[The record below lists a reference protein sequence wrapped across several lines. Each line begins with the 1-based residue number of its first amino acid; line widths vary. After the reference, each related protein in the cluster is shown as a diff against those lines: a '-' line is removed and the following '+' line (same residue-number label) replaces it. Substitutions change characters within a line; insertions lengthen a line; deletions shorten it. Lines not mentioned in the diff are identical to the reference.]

1 MTKLQKGFTLLEL
14 MIGLAIGLLVVS
26 AATAIFLSAQ
36 RSLGFQL
43 GMGDVQQNSNFG
55 LAMLTHDLRHAN
67 LNTPSNQKVNN
78 KMVGSGVIFA
88 QENYPSSLHA
98 NLIDDVALSQQNLQE
113 DATTGNSDQLVIQF
127 VPQYQIEEAS
137 DVDPKDAT
145 KKINERLLS
154 NTDMYDCEG
163 NRIGFT
169 TAKKPNEDT
178 QAIRPTM
185 VQRYYV
191 AKLPT
196 SQQGSDGLD
205 RYGLYCDAGH
215 YKEGDSSIT
224 GLNNNAQLL
233 MQNIDAFKV
242 LLGVKNPQNNQLRYL
257 TMDEY
262 TDLMSSITEE
272 KNYLQVISLQVSV
285 VARSATNI
293 GADAGLNNQTIT
305 LPGAATAVVF
315 DGDANLNKKYIRQL
329 VTQVV
334 GLRNTLGAS

>member
-1 MTKLQKGFTLLEL
+1 MTKVQKGFTLLEL
-14 MIGLAIGLLVVS
+14 MIGLSIGLLVVS

-67 LNTPSNQKVNN
+67 LNTPSNQKINN
-78 KMVGSGVIFA
+78 KIVGSGVIFA
-88 QENYPSSLHA
+88 KENYPSSLHA
-98 NLIDDVALSQQNLQE
+98 VLIDDVALSQQNLQE

-137 DVDPKDAT
+137 DADPNDAT

-169 TAKKPNEDT
+169 TAKANEDT
-178 QAIRPTM
+178 QAILPTM

-215 YKEGDSSIT
+215 YKEGDSTIN
-224 GLNNNAQLL
+224 GLGSNPQLL

-242 LLGVKNPQNNQLRYL
+242 LLGVKNPQNNQLRYV
-257 TMDEY
+257 TIDQY
-262 TDLMSSITEE
+262 KTLMSSITAE
-272 KNYLQVISLQVSV
+272 KDYLQVISLQVSV

-293 GADAGLNNQTIT
+293 GADAGLNNKTIT
-305 LPGAATAVVF
+305 LPGTATAVVF

>member
-1 MTKLQKGFTLLEL
+1 MTKNQQGFTLLEL
-14 MIGLAIGLLVVS
+14 MISLAIGLLVVS

-67 LNTPSNQKVNN
+67 LNTPSNQKINN
-78 KMVGSGVIFA
+78 KIVGSGLIFA
-88 QENYPSSLHA
+88 QQNYPSSLHA
-98 NLIDDVALSQQNLQE
+98 GLADIAYSTQNFAD
-113 DATTGNSDQLVIQF
+113 DATTGKSDQIVIQF
-127 VPQYQIEEAS
+127 IPQYQIAEAF
-137 DVDPKDAT
+137 DLDPEDET
-145 KKINERLLS
+145 QKINERLVS
-154 NTDMYDCEG
+154 NTDMFDCEG
-163 NRIGFT
+163 NSIEFT
-169 TAKKPNEDT
+169 TAKDDEDT
-178 QAIRPTM
+178 QAVRPTM
-185 VQRYYV
+185 VQRYFV
-191 AKLPT
+191 QKLPT

-205 RYGLYCDAGH
+205 RYGLYCDSGYYSA
-215 YKEGDSSIT
+215 GDSTIT
-224 GLNNNAQLL
+224 GLGTNAQLL
-233 MQNIDAFKV
+233 MQHIDAFKF

-285 VARSATNI
+285 VARSAANI
-293 GADAGLNNQTIT
+293 GADASLNNKTIT
-305 LPGAATAVVF
+305 LPGAITAVVF

>member
-67 LNTPSNQKVNN
+67 LNTPSNQKINN
-78 KMVGSGVIFA
+78 KIVGSGVIFA
-88 QENYPSSLHA
+88 RENYPSSLHA
-98 NLIDDVALSQQNLQE
+98 NLTNIAYSTQNFAD
-113 DATTGNSDQLVIQF
+113 DATAGKSDQLVIQF

-137 DVDPKDAT
+137 DVDPDDAT

-169 TAKKPNEDT
+169 TAKANDDT

-205 RYGLYCDAGH
+205 RYGLYCDAG
-215 YKEGDSSIT
+215 YYNAGDSTIN
-224 GLNNNAQLL
+224 GLGSNAQLL

-293 GADAGLNNQTIT
+293 GADAGLNNKTIT
-305 LPGAATAVVF
+305 LPGTATAVVF

>member
-14 MIGLAIGLLVVS
+14 MISLAIGLLVVS

-88 QENYPSSLHA
+88 RENYPSSLHA
-98 NLIDDVALSQQNLQE
+98 NLTNIAYSTQNFADDGTA
-113 DATTGNSDQLVIQF
+113 GKSDQIVIQF

-137 DVDPKDAT
+137 DVDPNDAT

-169 TAKKPNEDT
+169 TAKANEDT

-185 VQRYYV
+185 VQRYFI
-191 AKLPT
+191 AKLPN

-205 RYGLYCDAGH
+205 RYGLYCDAG
-215 YKEGDSSIT
+215 YYNAGDSTIDGIGS
-224 GLNNNAQLL
+224 NAQLL

-242 LLGVKNPQNNQLRYL
+242 LLGVKNPQNNQLRYV
-257 TMDEY
+257 TIDQY
-262 TDLMSSITEE
+262 KTLMSSITAE
-272 KNYLQVISLQVSV
+272 KDYLQVISLQVSV

-293 GADAGLNNQTIT
+293 GADAGLNNKTIT
-305 LPGAATAVVF
+305 LPGTATAVVF

>member
-14 MIGLAIGLLVVS
+14 MISLAIGLLVVS

-67 LNTPSNQKVNN
+67 LNTPSNQKINN

-88 QENYPSSLHA
+88 RENYPSSLHA
-98 NLIDDVALSQQNLQE
+98 NLTNIAYSTQNFAD
-113 DATTGNSDQLVIQF
+113 DATAGKSDQIVIQF

-137 DVDPKDAT
+137 DVDPNDAT

-169 TAKKPNEDT
+169 TAKANEET
-178 QAIRPTM
+178 QAIRPTV
-185 VQRYYV
+185 VQRYFIQ
-191 AKLPT
+191 KLPDAL
-196 SQQGSDGLD
+196 QGSDGLD
-205 RYGLYCDAGH
+205 RYGLYCDAG
-215 YKEGDSSIT
+215 YYNAGDSTIN
-224 GLNNNAQLL
+224 GLGSNAQLL

-242 LLGVKNPQNNQLRYL
+242 LLGVKNPQNNQLRYV
-257 TMDEY
+257 TIDQY
-262 TDLMSSITEE
+262 KTLMSSITAE
-272 KNYLQVISLQVSV
+272 KDYLQVISLQVSV

-293 GADAGLNNQTIT
+293 GADAGLNNKTIT
-305 LPGAATAVVF
+305 LPGTTTAVVF
-315 DGDANLNKKYIRQL
+315 DGDANLNKKYMRQL

>member
-14 MIGLAIGLLVVS
+14 IIGLAIGLLVVS

-55 LAMLTHDLRHAN
+55 LGMLTHDLRHAN
-67 LNTPSNQKVNN
+67 LNTPSNQKINN
-78 KMVGSGVIFA
+78 KVVGSGVIFA
-88 QENYPSSLHA
+88 KENYPSSLHA
-98 NLIDDVALSQQNLQE
+98 SLTNIAYSAQNFGD
-113 DATTGNSDQLVIQF
+113 DATTGKSDQIVIQF

-137 DVDPKDAT
+137 EVDPEDNT

-163 NRIGFT
+163 NRIEFT
-169 TAKKPNEDT
+169 TAKANEGT

-185 VQRYYV
+185 VQRYFI
-191 AKLPT
+191 AKLPNA
-196 SQQGSDGLD
+196 QQGSDGLD
-205 RYGLYCDAGH
+205 RYGLYCDSGYYNAS
-215 YKEGDSSIT
+215 DSTIT
-224 GLNNNAQLL
+224 NLGNNAQLL

-242 LLGVKNPQNNQLRYL
+242 LLGVKNPQNNQLRYV
-257 TMDEY
+257 TIDQY
-262 TDLMSSITEE
+262 KTLMSSITDE

-285 VARSATNI
+285 VARSATNM
-293 GADAGLNNQTIT
+293 GADASLNNKTIT
-305 LPGAATAVVF
+305 LPGLTTAIVF
-315 DGDANLNKKYIRQL
+315 DGDENLNKKYLRQL

>member
-14 MIGLAIGLLVVS
+14 MISLAIGLLVVS

-67 LNTPSNQKVNN
+67 LNTPSNQKINN
-78 KMVGSGVIFA
+78 KMVGSGVAFA
-88 QENYPSSLHA
+88 KENYPSAMHTDLTNNAYST
-98 NLIDDVALSQQNLQE
+98 QNAVD
-113 DATTGNSDQLVIQF
+113 DATSGKSDQLVIQF
-127 VPQYQIEEAS
+127 VPQYQITEAS
-137 DVDPKDAT
+137 DVDSKDPT

-154 NTDMYDCEG
+154 NTDMYNCEG
-163 NRIGFT
+163 TRIEFV
-169 TAKKPNEDT
+169 TAKANEET
-178 QAIRPTM
+178 QAIRPTV
-185 VQRYYV
+185 VQRYFIQ
-191 AKLPT
+191 KLPDAL
-196 SQQGSDGLD
+196 QGSDGLD

-215 YKEGDSSIT
+215 YNAGDSSIT

-242 LLGVKNPQNNQLRYL
+242 LLGVKNPGNNQLRYV
-257 TMDEY
+257 TIDEY
-262 TDLMSSITEE
+262 KNLMSSITAE
-272 KNYLQVISLQVSV
+272 KDYLQVISLQVSV
-285 VARSATNI
+285 IARSATNI
-293 GADAGLNNQTIT
+293 GANAGLNNQTIT
-305 LPGAATAVVF
+305 LPGTTTAVVF

>member
-14 MIGLAIGLLVVS
+14 MISLAIGLLVVS

-88 QENYPSSLHA
+88 RENYPSSLHA
-98 NLIDDVALSQQNLQE
+98 NLTNIAYSTQNFAD
-113 DATTGNSDQLVIQF
+113 DATAGKSDQIVIQF

-137 DVDPKDAT
+137 DVDPNDAT

-169 TAKKPNEDT
+169 TAKANEDT

-185 VQRYYV
+185 VQRYFI
-191 AKLPT
+191 AKLPN

-205 RYGLYCDAGH
+205 RYGLYCDAG
-215 YKEGDSSIT
+215 YYSAGDSTIT
-224 GLNNNAQLL
+224 GLGTNAQLL
-233 MQNIDAFKV
+233 MQHIDAFKF

-285 VARSATNI
+285 VARSASNI
-293 GADAGLNNQTIT
+293 GTDAGLNNKTIT

>member
-1 MTKLQKGFTLLEL
+1 MTKNQQGFTLLEL
-14 MIGLAIGLLVVS
+14 MISLAIGLLVVS

-67 LNTPSNQKVNN
+67 LNTPSNQKINN
-78 KMVGSGVIFA
+78 KIVGSGVIFA
-88 QENYPSSLHA
+88 RENYPSSLHT
-98 NLIDDVALSQQNLQE
+98 NLTNIAYSTQNFAD
-113 DATTGNSDQLVIQF
+113 DATAGKSDQIVIQF

-137 DVDPKDAT
+137 DVDPNDAT

-169 TAKKPNEDT
+169 TAKANQDT

-205 RYGLYCDAGH
+205 RYGLYCDSGH
-215 YKEGDSSIT
+215 YNAGDSTIT

-242 LLGVKNPQNNQLRYL
+242 LLGVKNPQNNQLRYV
-257 TMDEY
+257 TIDQY
-262 TDLMSSITEE
+262 KTLMSSITAE
-272 KNYLQVISLQVSV
+272 KDYLQVISLQVSV

-293 GADAGLNNQTIT
+293 GADAGLNNKTIT
-305 LPGAATAVVF
+305 LPGTATVVVF

>member
-14 MIGLAIGLLVVS
+14 MISLAIGLLVVS

-88 QENYPSSLHA
+88 RENYPSSLHA
-98 NLIDDVALSQQNLQE
+98 NLTNIAYSTQNFAD
-113 DATTGNSDQLVIQF
+113 DATSGKSDQIVIQF

-137 DVDPKDAT
+137 DVDPNDAT

-169 TAKKPNEDT
+169 TAKANEDT

-185 VQRYYV
+185 VQRYFI

-205 RYGLYCDAGH
+205 RYGLYCDSGYYSA
-215 YKEGDSSIT
+215 GDSTIT
-224 GLNNNAQLL
+224 GLGTNAQLL
-233 MQNIDAFKV
+233 MQHIDAFKF

-293 GADAGLNNQTIT
+293 GADAGLNNKTIT
-305 LPGAATAVVF
+305 LPGTATAVVF

>member
-14 MIGLAIGLLVVS
+14 MISLAIGLLVVS

-67 LNTPSNQKVNN
+67 LNTPSNQKINN
-78 KMVGSGVIFA
+78 KIVGSGVIFA
-88 QENYPSSLHA
+88 RENYPSSLHA
-98 NLIDDVALSQQNLQE
+98 NLTNIAYSTLNFAD
-113 DATTGNSDQLVIQF
+113 DATTGKSDQIVIQF

-137 DVDPKDAT
+137 DVDPNDAS

-169 TAKKPNEDT
+169 TAKANEDT

-185 VQRYYV
+185 VQRYFI
-191 AKLPT
+191 AKLT
-196 SQQGSDGLD
+196 NSQQGSDGLD
-205 RYGLYCDAGH
+205 RYGLYCDAG
-215 YKEGDSSIT
+215 YYNAGDSTIN
-224 GLNNNAQLL
+224 GLGSNAQLL

-242 LLGVKNPQNNQLRYL
+242 LLGVKNPQNNQLRYV
-257 TMDEY
+257 TIDQY
-262 TDLMSSITEE
+262 KTLMSSITAE
-272 KNYLQVISLQVSV
+272 KDYLQVISLQVSV

-293 GADAGLNNQTIT
+293 GADAGLNNKTIT

>member
-14 MIGLAIGLLVVS
+14 MISLAIGLLVVS

-88 QENYPSSLHA
+88 RENYPSSLHA
-98 NLIDDVALSQQNLQE
+98 NLTNIAYSTQNFAD
-113 DATTGNSDQLVIQF
+113 DATAGKSDQIVIQF

-137 DVDPKDAT
+137 DVDPNDAT

-169 TAKKPNEDT
+169 TAKANEDT

-185 VQRYYV
+185 VQRYFI

-205 RYGLYCDAGH
+205 RYGLYCDSGYYSA
-215 YKEGDSSIT
+215 GDSTIT
-224 GLNNNAQLL
+224 GLGTNAQLL
-233 MQNIDAFKV
+233 MQHIDAFKF

-293 GADAGLNNQTIT
+293 GADAGLNNKTIT
-305 LPGAATAVVF
+305 LPGTATAVVF

>member
-67 LNTPSNQKVNN
+67 LNTPSNQKINN
-78 KMVGSGVIFA
+78 KMVGSGVAFA
-88 QENYPSSLHA
+88 QENYPSALHA
-98 NLIDDVALSQQNLQE
+98 SLANSAYSTQNAVD
-113 DATTGNSDQLVIQF
+113 DATTGKSDQLVIQF
-127 VPQYQIEEAS
+127 VPQYQIAEAS
-137 DVDPKDAT
+137 DVDPGDDT

-154 NTDMYDCEG
+154 NTDMYNCEG
-163 NRIGFT
+163 TRIEFV
-169 TAKKPNEDT
+169 TAKANEDT

-185 VQRYYV
+185 VQRYFI
-191 AKLPT
+191 AKLPN

-205 RYGLYCDAGH
+205 RYGLYCDAG
-215 YKEGDSSIT
+215 YYNAGDSSIT

-242 LLGVKNPQNNQLRYL
+242 LLGVKNPQNNQLRYV
-257 TMDEY
+257 TIDEY
-262 TDLMSSITEE
+262 KNLMSSITAE
-272 KNYLQVISLQVSV
+272 KDYLQVISLQVSV
-285 VARSATNI
+285 IARSATNI

-305 LPGAATAVVF
+305 LPGTTTAVVF

>member
-14 MIGLAIGLLVVS
+14 MISLVIGLLVVS

-88 QENYPSSLHA
+88 RENYPSSLHA

-113 DATTGNSDQLVIQF
+113 DATTGNSDQIVIQF

-185 VQRYYV
+185 VQRYFI
-191 AKLPT
+191 AKLPN

-215 YKEGDSSIT
+215 YKEDDSSIT

-305 LPGAATAVVF
+305 LPGTTTAVVF

>member
-1 MTKLQKGFTLLEL
+1 MTKNQQGFTLLEL
-14 MIGLAIGLLVVS
+14 MISLAIGLLVVS

-67 LNTPSNQKVNN
+67 LNTPSNQKINN
-78 KMVGSGVIFA
+78 KIVGSGLIFA
-88 QENYPSSLHA
+88 QQNYPSSLHA
-98 NLIDDVALSQQNLQE
+98 GLADIAYSTQNFAD
-113 DATTGNSDQLVIQF
+113 DATTGKSDQIVIQF
-127 VPQYQIEEAS
+127 IPQYQIAEAF
-137 DVDPKDAT
+137 DLDPEDET
-145 KKINERLLS
+145 QKINERLVS
-154 NTDMYDCEG
+154 NTDMFDCEG
-163 NRIGFT
+163 NSIEFT
-169 TAKKPNEDT
+169 TAKDDEDT
-178 QAIRPTM
+178 QAVRPTM
-185 VQRYYV
+185 VQRYFV
-191 AKLPT
+191 QKLPT

-205 RYGLYCDAGH
+205 RYGLYCDSGYYSA
-215 YKEGDSSIT
+215 GDSTIT
-224 GLNNNAQLL
+224 GLGTNAQLL
-233 MQNIDAFKV
+233 MQHIDAFKF

-285 VARSATNI
+285 VARSAANI
-293 GADAGLNNQTIT
+293 GADASLNNKAIT
-305 LPGAATAVVF
+305 LPGSTTAIAF
-315 DGDANLNKKYIRQL
+315 DGDASLNKKYLRQL

>member
-1 MTKLQKGFTLLEL
+1 MTKNQQGFTLLEL
-14 MIGLAIGLLVVS
+14 MISLAIGLLVVS

-67 LNTPSNQKVNN
+67 LNTPSNQKINN
-78 KMVGSGVIFA
+78 KIVGSGLIFA

-98 NLIDDVALSQQNLQE
+98 GLADIAYSTQNFAD
-113 DATTGNSDQLVIQF
+113 DATTGKSDQIVIQF
-127 VPQYQIEEAS
+127 IPQYQIAEAF
-137 DVDPKDAT
+137 DLDPEDET
-145 KKINERLLS
+145 QKINERLVS
-154 NTDMYDCEG
+154 NTDMFDCEG
-163 NRIGFT
+163 NSIEFT
-169 TAKKPNEDT
+169 TAKDDEDT
-178 QAIRPTM
+178 QAVRPTM
-185 VQRYYV
+185 VQRYFV
-191 AKLPT
+191 QKLPT

-205 RYGLYCDAGH
+205 RYGLYCDSGYYSA
-215 YKEGDSSIT
+215 GDSTIT
-224 GLNNNAQLL
+224 GLGTNAQLL
-233 MQNIDAFKV
+233 MQHIDAFKF

-285 VARSATNI
+285 VARSAANI
-293 GADAGLNNQTIT
+293 GADASLNHKTIT
-305 LPGAATAVVF
+305 LPGSTTAIVF
-315 DGDANLNKKYIRQL
+315 DGDASLNKKYLRQL

>member
-1 MTKLQKGFTLLEL
+1 MTKNQQGFTLLEL
-14 MIGLAIGLLVVS
+14 MISLAIGLLVVS

-67 LNTPSNQKVNN
+67 LNTPSNQKINN
-78 KMVGSGVIFA
+78 KIVGSGLIFA

-137 DVDPKDAT
+137 DVDPNDAT

-169 TAKKPNEDT
+169 TAKANEDT

-185 VQRYYV
+185 VQRYFI
-191 AKLPT
+191 AKLPN

-205 RYGLYCDAGH
+205 RYGLYCDSGYYSA
-215 YKEGDSSIT
+215 GDSTIT
-224 GLNNNAQLL
+224 GLGTNAQLL
-233 MQNIDAFKV
+233 MQHIDAFKF

-293 GADAGLNNQTIT
+293 GADAGLNNKTIT

>member
-88 QENYPSSLHA
+88 RENYPSSLHA
-98 NLIDDVALSQQNLQE
+98 NLTNIAYSTQNFAD
-113 DATTGNSDQLVIQF
+113 DATAGKSDQIVIQF

-137 DVDPKDAT
+137 DVDPKDPT

-169 TAKKPNEDT
+169 TAKANDDT

-185 VQRYYV
+185 VQRYFI
-191 AKLPT
+191 AKLPN

-293 GADAGLNNQTIT
+293 GADAGLNNKTIT
-305 LPGAATAVVF
+305 LPGTATAVVF